1 MDEDLIDFFISY
13 TKSDVAWAEWIAWEL
28 KQSGYRLLIQAWHIQ
43 PGTNFPLEMHR
54 ATAQARHT
62 LLVLSPRSLAAPYV
76 MQEVAAAL
84 VRDPSGQART
94 LIPIRVEECEPL
106 GLLKAIV
113 YIDLVGLDQQA
124 ASRALL
130 RGVTGDL
137 EPRTPVPFPPDSA
150 PTPFPATRSQADA
163 SAGFPRRDTK
173 GAATGLSLGLLRRAL
188 RAAFDDSQFEAFC
201 LDIFPE
207 VYERF
212 SHGMDRDRKTTLL
225 LDHCRR
231 HKQLALLDRQ
241 LHDLT
246 S

>member
-1 MDEDLIDFFISY
+1 MDEDPIDFFISY
-13 TKSDVAWAEWIAWEL
+13 TKSDLVWAEWIAWEL
-28 KQSGYRLLIQAWHIQ
+28 KQAGYRLLIQAWHIG
-43 PGTNFPLEMHR
+43 PGTNFPLEMHQ
-54 ATAQARHT
+54 AAIQARHT

-76 MQEVAAAL
+76 MQEAAAAL
-84 VRDPSGQART
+84 VRDPAGKART
-94 LIPIRVEECEPL
+94 LIPVRVEKCEPA

-137 EPRTPVPFPPDSA
+137 EPRTPVPFPSNAA
-150 PTPFPATRSQADA
+150 PPFPTTLPAAGLPRSETT
-163 SAGFPRRDTK
+163 SDT
-173 GAATGLSLGLLRRAL
+173 TGPTTSELRRAL
-188 RAAFDDSQFEAFC
+188 QAAFDDSQFDAFC
-201 LDIFPE
+201 LDCFPE
-207 VYERF
+207 VYGRF
-212 SHGMDRDRKTTLL
+212 SGGMDRDRKTTLL

-231 HKQLALLDRQ
+231 HGQLALLARQ

>member
-1 MDEDLIDFFISY
+1 MGEDLIDFFISY
-13 TKSDVAWAEWIAWEL
+13 TKSDQAWAEWIAWEL
-28 KQSGYRLLIQAWHIQ
+28 KQSGYQLLIQAWHIQ
-43 PGTNFPLEMHR
+43 PGTNFPLEMHQ

-84 VRDPSGQART
+84 VRDPSGKART
-94 LIPIRVEECEPL
+94 LIPVRVEECEPP

-137 EPRTPVPFPPDSA
+137 EPRTPVPFPRAAA
-150 PTPFPATRSQADA
+150 PPPFPATRPPAGATAD
-163 SAGFPRRDTK
+163 SPRHDTIDK
-173 GAATGLSLGLLRRAL
+173 STGPALSELRRAL
-188 RAAFDDSQFEAFC
+188 RAAFDDSQFDAFC

-212 SHGMDRDRKTTLL
+212 TGGMDRDRKTTLL

-231 HKQLALLDRQ
+231 RRQLALLDRQ

>member
-1 MDEDLIDFFISY
+1 MVEDLIDFFISY
-13 TKSDVAWAEWIAWEL
+13 TKSDLPWAEWIAWEL
-28 KQSGYRLLIQAWHIQ
+28 KRSGYRLLIQAWHIQ
-43 PGTNFPLEMHR
+43 PGANFPLKMHE

-84 VRDPSGQART
+84 VRDPSGKART
-94 LIPIRVEECEPL
+94 LIPVRVEECEPP
-106 GLLKAIV
+106 GLLKPIV

-137 EPRTPVPFPPDSA
+137 EPRGPVPFPAEAAPAFPSA
-150 PTPFPATRSQADA
+150 SPQP
-163 SAGFPRRDTK
+163 
-173 GAATGLSLGLLRRAL
+173 GAATGLPRRHTVGEGTGPTASELRRAL
-188 RAAFDDSQFEAFC
+188 RAAFDDSQFDAFC
-201 LDIFPE
+201 LDCFPD

-212 SHGMDRDRKTTLL
+212 SGGMDRDRKTTLL

-231 HKQLALLDRQ
+231 HGQLALLARQ